1 MISYTANAPK
11 PPAPR
16 VLKPGDYP
24 FRILD
29 ASEEISKSGNAMIK
43 LKIMVGNDR
52 ETEVGVFDYL
62 VFGGS
67 SDWKIDSFLKCV
79 GLHPGNGRNL
89 EIDAMDMIGLEG
101 WVKVKTE
108 EYIGKAST
116 KVSAYLFDE
125 NNPKTAPARPQKTVE
140 AKTESDTDSDH
151 IPF

>member
-11 PPAPR
+11 PPVAR

-29 ASEEISKSGNAMIK
+29 ASEERSKSGNEMIK
-43 LKIMVGNDR
+43 LKMMVGHDR
-52 ETEVGVFDYL
+52 ESEIGVFDYL

-79 GLHPGNGRNL
+79 GLHPGEGQNL
-89 EIDAMDMIGLEG
+89 DIDGTDMIGLEG
-101 WVKVKTE
+101 TVKLKIE
-108 EYIGKAST
+108 EYLGKESN
-116 KVSAYLFDE
+116 KVSAYLYDE
-125 NNPKTAPARPQKTVE
+125 NKPKSAPAKVKPPEE
-140 AKTESDTDSDH
+140 ADSDH